1 MSYILNKVR
10 SITNT
15 GIVVQGTTM
24 DPCFQ
29 KCWFVTIPSIS
40 IDGSTCYIDYSDT
53 YNNSDRVFLKRIFSN
68 LPVGSTVY
76 FTNTE
81 YYDEIANIRTY
92 IGGTF
97 SYSSNFNDYKTI
109 VGTISSGFTAIS
121 NYTFFDKQN
130 FLSVPQL
137 NIGYTG
143 GATAANYIYN
153 TLPNKKNTK
162 FKDSGVLGSAFNFE
176 EYVEIVGSTLNS
188 GRIKT
193 YGSVKLKDETEL
205 LYITGSTLTNQNL
218 KTNSTTLN
226 FYIRG
231 ESNVSII
238 EKPQNN
244 TGSLVVYDLNLIK
257 ENCYENQNEYQSYLR
272 AQSLGN
278 TYYSYWSSC
287 QDCDN
292 GIEYS
297 SYALNGNK
305 TLPYVNSVYFSI
317 APGSITVDQV
327 TFSQKYAIYT
337 NRSYSG
343 TSSVISSLSFTP
355 ITGNLKLDLSHIS
368 LQGWSVDIYTDSN
381 LQQKLI
387 SGYYKS
393 GIPGY
398 DQSYIL
404 LLYGTSL
411 PKTLYCVFSGPAQL
425 TVELYL

>member
-1 MSYILNKVR
+1 MAYILNKVR
-10 SITNT
+10 SIVNT
-15 GIVVQGTTM
+15 GIVVKGTTQ
-24 DPCFQ
+24 DPCYS
-29 KCWFVTIPSIS
+29 KCWIATIPNIS

-81 YYDEIANIRTY
+81 YYDEKTNIRTY

-97 SYSSNFNDYKTI
+97 SYSSTFNDYKTI
-109 VGTISSGFTAIS
+109 IGTITSGFTAIS

-130 FLSVPQL
+130 FISVPQF

-143 GATAANYIYN
+143 GATAANYILN
-153 TLPNKKNTK
+153 TLPNKKNTS
-162 FKDSGVLGSAFNFE
+162 FKDCGILGSVFSFE
-176 EYVEIVGSTLNS
+176 EYVEISGSTLNS

-193 YGSVKLKDETEL
+193 YGTIRLKDETEL
-205 LYITGSTLTNQNL
+205 IYITGSTLTNEDL
-218 KTNSTTLN
+218 KTTETTLN

-238 EKPQNN
+238 EKPQN
-244 TGSLVVYDLNLIK
+244 TIGSMVVYDSNLIK
-257 ENCYENQNEYQSYLR
+257 QNCYENQNEYQSQLR

-278 TYYSYWSSC
+278 TYYAYWGPC
-287 QDCDN
+287 QNCDN
-292 GIEYS
+292 GLEYS

-305 TLPYVNSVYFSI
+305 TLFYVNSIYFSI
-317 APGSITVDQV
+317 GPATITPDQLTITTPYSV
-327 TFSQKYAIYT
+327 YT
-337 NRSYSG
+337 NRSLSG
-343 TSSVISSLSFTP
+343 TPAVVSSLSFTSLN
-355 ITGNLKLDLSHIS
+355 GNIKLDLSHPS
-368 LQGWSVDIYTDSN
+368 LQGWNVDIYTDSN

-387 SGYYKS
+387 SAYYKS

-411 PKTLYCVFSGPAQL
+411 PKTLYCAFDGPSKL